1 MKILVTGA
9 AGFIG
14 SHLTEKLLSL
24 GHTVIGIDNFDPFYD
39 RKIKERN
46 ISTAKSHPQFKLI
59 EADILDIASQVN
71 AIGEIDVVYHLAAK
85 AGVQPSLKDPAGYMR
100 TNVQG
105 TMAILEWMRQSGCKN
120 LIFASSSSV
129 YGNTN
134 KIPFLESDVCNKPV
148 SPYAFSKLSAELLNF
163 NYHHLFGFSI
173 VNLRFFT
180 VYGPRQRPDLAI
192 HKFVKKLI
200 NSQPIDMYGN
210 GETAR
215 DYTFVEDTVNGLL
228 NSLDYILANPG
239 VFEIINLGN
248 NQPVSLADM
257 ISSIEKVVG
266 EKFEINKMD
275 KQPGDVDITYASVE
289 KAKKLLRYNPS
300 IQFEDGLAIFLQ
312 WLRKEQAS
320 PVNHS

>member
-1 MKILVTGA
+1 MRILVTGA

-14 SHLTEKLLSL
+14 SHLTEQLLNM
-24 GHTVIGIDNFDPFYD
+24 GHSVIGIDNFDPFYD

-46 ISTAKSHPQFKLI
+46 IATAETHPQFNLI
-59 EADILDIASQVN
+59 EGDILDIDKHID
-71 AIGEIDVVYHLAAK
+71 AIGKIDVVYHLAAK

-100 TNVQG
+100 TNIQG
-105 TMAILEWMRQSGCKN
+105 TLAILEWMRQQGCTK

-134 KIPFLESDVCNKPV
+134 KIPFQESDVCNQPV
-148 SPYAFSKLSAELLNF
+148 SPYAFSKVSAEMLNY

-192 HKFVKKLI
+192 HKFVKRLV

-215 DYTFVEDTVNGLL
+215 DYTFIADTVNGLV
-228 NSLDYILANPG
+228 NSLDYIVTHPG
-239 VFEIINLGN
+239 IFEIINLGN
-248 NQPVSLADM
+248 NHPVPLKEM
-257 ISSIEKVVG
+257 IRGIEDAVG
-266 EKFEINKMD
+266 SKFIINQME

-289 KAKKLLRYNPS
+289 KAKTLLNYNPS
-300 IQFEDGLAIFLQ
+300 IKFEDGVAIFLE
-312 WLRKEQAS
+312 WLKKEPA
-320 PVNHS
+320 